1 MKDDFFTSK
10 RIKKLRKM
18 AGGDTYTI
26 IYLKMQLLSLKTDG
40 VLTYTGLEDDFASE
54 LALDLDEETEDV
66 KVVLMYLLSCG
77 LIETSDNVNFFLPYV
92 AENTGK
98 ETAGAQRVRDHR
110 ARKALQ
116 CNAAETPVKRLGN
129 VEKEI
134 DKELELEKELQQ
146 QLPQKQ
152 DDGFE
157 EWWDLYPKKSG
168 DIRQA
173 YQEYIFALDDV
184 TAEELLTAL
193 KSQTENV
200 PESELRYFPSADKWL
215 RNRTWKK
222 RVAPK
227 EKAQRAFTPTE
238 F

>member
-92 AENTGK
+92 AENTGA
-98 ETAGAQRVRDHR
+98 ETAAAGRMRNMR
-110 ARKALQ
+110 ARNKVTPMLQ
-116 CNAAETPVKRLGN
+116 ARDVEI
-129 VEKEI
+129 EKEK
-134 DKELELEKELQQ
+134 DKELELEKELQLQ
-146 QLPQKQ
+146 QPQKQ

-173 YQEYIFALDDV
+173 YQEYLFALDDV

-193 KSQTENV
+193 KVQTENL

-227 EKAQRAFTPTE
+227 EKAQRSFTPTE